1 MVAMGVG
8 GEGEVEGEGEGEV
21 EGVLSTPFRDRRDAG
36 QRLGAAVR
44 RHLLQHPPAAASEA
58 AEAIV
63 IALPRGGVLVGAEV
77 ARAIAAPLDI
87 WIVRKIGVPGHE
99 ELGLGAVAEGG
110 AVYLS
115 AEIVALAK
123 ISRDDLALLIE
134 QKRAEVQRRT
144 QLFRAERLPPGI
156 AGKVVILVDDG
167 IATGGT
173 IRAVARAL
181 RTHHPRR
188 LVLAAPIAAA
198 DTAEALSEEV
208 DDIICLETPPVLH
221 AVGAW
226 YEDFRQV
233 PDAEVVAVMEAFREA
248 FRHER
253 IAGAKLSKI
262 EGRS

>member
-1 MVAMGVG
+1 MGVG
-8 GEGEVEGEGEGEV
+8 GGERQAEGEER
-21 EGVLSTPFRDRRDAG
+21 SRSAHFRDRRDAG
-36 QRLGAAVR
+36 QRLGQAVR
-44 RHLLQHPPAAASEA
+44 EHLLQHPPPVEG
-58 AEAIV
+58 EGTDAIV

-77 ARAIAAPLDI
+77 ARAIGAPLDI

-110 AVYLS
+110 ATYLS

-123 ISRDDLALLIE
+123 ISRDDLAQLIE
-134 QKRAEVQRRT
+134 RKQAEVQRRT
-144 QLFRAERLPPGI
+144 QLLRASRLPPEI
-156 AGKVVILVDDG
+156 AGRVVILVDDG

-198 DTAEALSEEV
+198 DTAQALAEEV
-208 DDIICLETPPVLH
+208 DDIVCLETPTALH

-233 PDAEVVAVMEAFREA
+233 PDAEVVAILEASRRGRESG
-248 FRHER
+248 
-253 IAGAKLSKI
+253 AGAKSSKI